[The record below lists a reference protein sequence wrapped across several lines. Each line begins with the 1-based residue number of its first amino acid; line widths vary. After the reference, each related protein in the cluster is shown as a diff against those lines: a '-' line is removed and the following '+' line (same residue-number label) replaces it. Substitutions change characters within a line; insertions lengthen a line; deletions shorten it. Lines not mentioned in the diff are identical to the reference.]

1 MKKKRIVVLGST
13 GSIGMNTLKVVTA
26 FPDRFE
32 VVGLTGKGE
41 IDILERQI
49 GEHHP
54 ELVALL
60 EGAEEL
66 RRRVKGR
73 KVNPVRSKSPEAITV
88 PSGWTSNGVK
98 IISGEEGLVEVARHK
113 DADLVVSAI
122 VGAPSLIPTLEA
134 IRSGKSVALASK
146 EAMVMAGG
154 LLREEVKKAKV
165 NLLPIDSEP
174 NAIFQCLRGAGKKEV
189 KRLILTA
196 SGGPFYNWDQEALF
210 SITPEEALNHP
221 TWKMGRKI
229 TIDSATLMNK
239 GLEVI
244 EASHLFDLDI
254 SRIEVVIHPQSKVHS
269 LVEFVDGSMMA
280 LLGITDMRIPI
291 QWALT
296 YPERIPNQLP
306 ALDLVKSSPLTFR
319 APNPDKFPCLQ
330 YAYQAGRM
338 GKTMPAVLNAANEV
352 AVEAFLGGKIK
363 FLDIGEVSRKVMEE
377 HHPPN
382 DFDLDSI
389 IEADRWA
396 RRQAELVVE
405 EV

>member
-1 MKKKRIVVLGST
+1 MKKRIVILGST
-13 GSIGMNTLKVVTA
+13 GSIGGSTLKVVAA

-32 VVGLTGKGE
+32 VVGLTGKRE

-73 KVNPVRSKSPEAITV
+73 KVKVL
-88 PSGWTSNGVK
+88 
-98 IISGEEGLVEVARHK
+98 SGEEGLVEVAK
-113 DADLVVSAI
+113 YKEADLVVSAI
-122 VGAPSLIPTLEA
+122 VGTPSLIPTLEA

-146 EAMVMAGG
+146 EAMVMAGR
-154 LLREEVKKAKV
+154 LLREEAERAKV
-165 NLLPIDSEP
+165 ALLPVDSEP
-174 NAIFQCLRGAGKKEV
+174 NAIFQCLQGAGRKEV
-189 KRLILTA
+189 KKLILTA
-196 SGGPFYNWDQEALF
+196 SGGPFYNWDKEALS

-244 EASHLFDLDI
+244 EASHFFDIDI

-296 YPERIPNQLP
+296 YPERVPNQLP
-306 ALDLVKSSPLTFR
+306 ALDLVKSSPLTFQT
-319 APNPDKFPCLQ
+319 PDMDKFPCLQ
-330 YAYQAGRM
+330 YAYQAGRI
-338 GKTMPAVLNAANEV
+338 GKTMPTVLNAANEV
-352 AVEAFLGGKIK
+352 AVEAFLGEEIK
-363 FLDIGEVSRKVMEE
+363 FPHIGEVSRKVMGE

-382 DFDLDSI
+382 DFNLESI

-396 RRQAELVVE
+396 RQQAELAVE
-405 EV
+405 EVKK